1 MPDESKAEEIVR
13 DHFRAFK
20 DEIVLEK
27 KPSASPKIKKLL
39 ASASKRG
46 TGQPGFPDFIGR
58 FREHSDLLLVVECKS
73 DLAKHESDN
82 SDKWEDYAVDG
93 VLFYADHLA
102 KEFDVLAIAFSG
114 TTPKHCKVSHFLQ
127 LRNGKPETIFG
138 DALLDVESYL
148 KGYYDDPVKVDQ
160 DYGSLLAFVK
170 VLNSRL
176 HSNKVPSKK
185 RALLIASILIALE
198 RPSFQKSYTSEN
210 NSSALA
216 ESITSNVSLRLNE
229 AGIDVASVGKLAGH
243 FGVAE
248 SENALLGKENELRDI
263 VRSVDT
269 EINTF
274 KKNHKFV
281 DVLGELYIEFL
292 RHANSDK
299 GLGIVLTPP
308 HITELFAEMALIDKN
323 SKVYDNCA
331 GTGGFLISAMKKM
344 IDDAKGDTRVIERIK
359 TRQLFGVELQ
369 SDIYP
374 LLLANMYI
382 HRDGRTNM
390 IEGDCFDLSI
400 SERIAKENP
409 TVGLLNPPYR
419 SDKRNDKHELEFV
432 KENLDCLQ
440 EGGIC
445 IALLPM
451 QCALGT
457 HGATKELKRDI
468 MSKHTL
474 EAVLSLPNELFFN
487 SKVGVVSCAMI
498 FKAGKGHTENTEVF
512 LGYFKD
518 DGFVKTKNSGRS
530 DLYNNWQSKQEKW
543 IDSYR
548 NKREQPGISTKAK
561 LTYDLEWAAEAYMET
576 DYSIV
581 GDDMFKKTLLGYST
595 YLFANELVKEVSS
608 DALRKTRKQL
618 PPAAQWKYFPLKELF
633 EIKGTKTTSPLDLSP
648 TEKHNSDFP
657 YVTTKATD
665 NGVEAF
671 YGKWTEEAPVLT
683 VDSAVLGYCAY
694 QKQNFIASDHV
705 EKLVPKFEMDDYL
718 AMFLVTIINMEQ
730 YRYNY
735 GRKCSQSRLKE
746 TRIKLPASRN
756 KANWNLMRDYIRSL
770 PYSNNLD
777 NTTNH
782 IHPEG

>member
-1 MPDESKAEEIVR
+1 MPDENKAEEIVR
-13 DHFRAFK
+13 DHFRAFGE
-20 DEIVLEK
+20 EIALEK
-27 KPSASPKIKKLL
+27 KPSVSPRIKKLL

-58 FREHSDLLLVVECKS
+58 FREHSDLVLVVECKS
-73 DLAKHESDN
+73 DLSKHESD
-82 SDKWEDYAVDG
+82 SGDKWEDYAVDG

-114 TTPKHCKVSHFLQ
+114 TTPEHCKVSHFLQ
-127 LRNGKPETIFG
+127 LKNGKSESVFG
-138 DALLDVESYL
+138 DSLLDIESYL
-148 KGYYDDPVKVDQ
+148 KGYYDDPAKVDQ
-160 DYGSLLAFVK
+160 DYGSLLTFAK

-210 NSSALA
+210 DSLALA
-216 ESITSNVSLRLNE
+216 KSITSNVSLRLRE
-229 AGIDVASVGKLAGH
+229 AGIDVVLVDKLAGH

-248 SENALLGKENELRDI
+248 SENALLGKENELQDI
-263 VRSVDT
+263 VHSVDD

-292 RHANSDK
+292 RYANSDK

-308 HITELFAEMALIDKN
+308 HITDLFAEMALIDKN

-344 IDDAKGDTRVIERIK
+344 IDGAKGDTRVIDRIK
-359 TRQLFGVELQ
+359 TCQLFGVELQ

-382 HRDGRTNM
+382 HQDGRTNM
-390 IEGDCFDLSI
+390 IEGDSFHSSI
-400 SERIAKENP
+400 SERIAKEKP

-419 SDKRNDKHELEFV
+419 SDKKNDKHELEFV
-432 KENLDCLQ
+432 KKNLDCLQ

-457 HGATKELKRDI
+457 HGTTKELKREI

-474 EAVLSLPNELFFN
+474 EAVLSLPDELFFN

-498 FKAGKGHTENTEVF
+498 FKTGKEHTENTEVF

-518 DGFVKTKNSGRS
+518 DGFVKTKSNGRS
-530 DLYNNWQSKQEKW
+530 DLFNKWARKREEW

-548 NKREQPGISTKAK
+548 NKREQPGLSTKAK
-561 LTYDLEWAAEAYMET
+561 LTYDLEWTAEAYMET
-576 DYSIV
+576 DYSTV
-581 GDDMFKKTLLGYST
+581 DDDIFKKTLLSYST
-595 YLFANELVKEVSS
+595 YLFANELVNEVSS
-608 DALRKTRKQL
+608 AVAHKIRKQL
-618 PPAAQWKYFPLKELF
+618 PPIPQWRYFPLKR
-633 EIKGTKTTSPLDLSP
+633 
-648 TEKHNSDFP
+648 
-657 YVTTKATD
+657 
-665 NGVEAF
+665 
-671 YGKWTEEAPVLT
+671 
-683 VDSAVLGYCAY
+683 
-694 QKQNFIASDHV
+694 
-705 EKLVPKFEMDDYL
+705 
-718 AMFLVTIINMEQ
+718 II
-730 YRYNY
+730 
-735 GRKCSQSRLKE
+735 
-746 TRIKLPASRN
+746 
-756 KANWNLMRDYIRSL
+756 
-770 PYSNNLD
+770 
-777 NTTNH
+777 
-782 IHPEG
+782 